1 MKCFQII
8 YINLF
13 KNYEN
18 KNLFREICS
27 DSEDNNYVNKSNILS
42 PILMIL

>member
-27 DSEDNNYVNKSNILS
+27 DSEDNNYVNKSNTLS
-42 PILMIL
+42 ILMIL